1 MKDHILENS
10 IRIIRNLMEEGMVVG
25 TGGFTGS
32 ADPKGPVAGYDSLMD
47 GRSKMMRRL
56 PPLYKKQL
64 SKSKKKDYPDAFR
77 IRKN

>member
-32 ADPKGPVAGYDSLMD
+32 ADPKGPVAGFDPLMNAKPKILRRSL
-47 GRSKMMRRL
+47 
-56 PPLYKKQL
+56 
-64 SKSKKKDYPDAFR
+64 SKKK
-77 IRKN
+77 KEK

>member
-32 ADPKGPVAGYDSLMD
+32 ADPKGPVAGFDPLMKSKPKILRRSL
-47 GRSKMMRRL
+47 
-56 PPLYKKQL
+56 
-64 SKSKKKDYPDAFR
+64 SKKK
-77 IRKN
+77 KEK